1 MAFACFGVAFV
12 ATGWLWVP
20 WDAARGI
27 TPATATTVFT
37 PEQIARAE
45 AYAGTSRLLSW
56 TSLAVNLAVLTLL
69 ATRGCRTWL
78 IARIPG
84 PWWAQTI
91 VAVVAVTAA
100 VRLATL
106 PFAYALLRHRVVA
119 GTSVQGVGD
128 WLRDVAVS
136 WLVGT
141 SLQAVALVLLVAAIR
156 SLPRVWPV
164 VAGIGA
170 ATFVVVGSLA
180 YPVLVEP
187 LFSDFTPLPA
197 GQLRTDLFSM
207 ADEQGIELGDV
218 LVSDASART
227 TTLNAYVSGLGATK
241 RVVLYDT
248 LVEGA
253 SHDEV
258 MVVVAHELA
267 HAANHDVWIGT
278 TLGALGA
285 GAGMGLLGVWLGSRR
300 HRGDAAL
307 VPVLLLAFAAAT
319 LLTDPVNSG
328 VSRALESR
336 ADADSL
342 AATQAPDAFVAMH
355 LELALRSLADPTPP
369 RLSQWWWG
377 SHPTVLERIGRT
389 REWE

>member
-1 MAFACFGVAFV
+1 M
-12 ATGWLWVP
+12 
-20 WDAARGI
+20 
-27 TPATATTVFT
+27 
-37 PEQIARAE
+37 
-45 AYAGTSRLLSW
+45 
-56 TSLAVNLAVLTLL
+56 
-69 ATRGCRTWL
+69 
-78 IARIPG
+78 
-84 PWWAQTI
+84 
-91 VAVVAVTAA
+91 
-100 VRLATL
+100 
-106 PFAYALLRHRVVA
+106 VA

-355 LELALRSLADPTPP
+355 LELALRSLAAPPPP